1 MTLNRSSDDA
11 TKISRRKALQSLGLG
26 VAALGAF
33 TGGSHA
39 LAQTQPA
46 RAGGAYYRTQVGDA
60 RITVLSDLQTE
71 FDIIPNLAADPARA
85 AEFEKTLIENFQT
98 KKDRVDF
105 NVVLVE
111 IGGRRILIDTG
122 NGAPGG
128 KLLQSLR
135 SVGLNLNSIDTVF
148 VTHFHPDHMDG
159 LTNEQGQLVFP
170 PARLVTGEA
179 EFQFWSN
186 PDLIKQLSAN
196 EATKGIIDAQQKN
209 ILAFK
214 DRWTLIKNNGEIAPG
229 LTGVLLPGHTPG
241 QMGVRVSSGSNTLM
255 LITDAAHH
263 SVLHLQLQ
271 NVTTAFDTDPQA
283 CLVTRTKLLEQ
294 LAADRTRM
302 LGYHFPW
309 PGIGFVKRKGNA
321 FEFIPEIYRV

>member
-1 MTLNRSSDDA
+1 MTLKRSDA
-11 TKISRRKALQSLGLG
+11 ATNISRRKALQSLGLG
-26 VAALGAF
+26 VAGLAAF
-33 TGGSHA
+33 TGGGHA

-46 RAGGAYYRTQVGDA
+46 RASGAYYRTQVGDA
-60 RITVLSDLQTE
+60 RVTVLSDGQAE
-71 FDIIPNLAADPARA
+71 FDIIPNLASDPARA
-85 AEFEKTLIENFQT
+85 AEFEKTLNENFQA

-135 SVGLNLNSIDTVF
+135 SVGLGPNSIDTIF
-148 VTHFHPDHMDG
+148 ITHFHGDHMNG

-170 PARLVTGEA
+170 RARLVTGET

-196 EATKGIIDAQQKN
+196 EATKGLIDAQQKN

-214 DRWTLIKNNGEIAPG
+214 DRWTLVKDNGEIAPG

-241 QMGVRVSSGSNTLM
+241 HMGVRVSSGSNTLM
-255 LITDAAHH
+255 LIADAAHH
-263 SVLHLQLQ
+263 SVLHLELQ
-271 NVTTAFDTDPQA
+271 NVTTAFDTDPKT
-283 CLVTRTKLLEQ
+283 CLVTRAKLLEQ
-294 LAADRTRM
+294 LATDRTRM
-302 LGYHFPW
+302 MAYHFPW
-309 PGIGFVKRKGNA
+309 PGIGFVKRKGSA